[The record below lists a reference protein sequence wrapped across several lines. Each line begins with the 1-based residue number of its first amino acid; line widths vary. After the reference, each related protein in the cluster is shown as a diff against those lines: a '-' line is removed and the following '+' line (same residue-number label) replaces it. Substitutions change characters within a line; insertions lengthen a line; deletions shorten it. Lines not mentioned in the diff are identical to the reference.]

1 MPASFSVELAGSCF
15 TLLPLL
21 ASLEFIETH
30 THTHTETHTSKWT
43 LVQRLVHKSHKACPP
58 TNMGLANASLAG

>member
-21 ASLEFIETH
+21 VSLEFTETH
-30 THTHTETHTSKWT
+30 THTSKWT

-58 TNMGLANASLAG
+58 TNMGFANASLAG